1 MAGGGK
7 LSQFVMA
14 FRIDAFTDLAKFK
27 EDMDAL
33 LRRIADMQPA
43 GGHERVYY
51 AGLIEHEEAAERR
64 ELGIPYHREVVEWF
78 NAASA
83 ELNLNLR
90 WP

>member
-1 MAGGGK
+1 
-7 LSQFVMA
+7 
-14 FRIDAFTDLAKFK
+14 
-27 EDMDAL
+27 MDAL
-33 LRRIADMQPA
+33 LRRIADMKPA

-51 AGLIEHEEAAERR
+51 AGLIEHEEAARRR

-78 NAASA
+78 NGASA